1 MTNPADKSTPAESLW
16 EDRVETTVYEVNMGW
31 YLEIKIPHPDNP
43 KMPDQ
48 LMTIK
53 CDNQW
58 WAKFLENC
66 IHEGLQSVELDEW
79 LEALPDF
86 KYEG

>member
-1 MTNPADKSTPAESLW
+1 MTEPTEKPW
-16 EDRVETTVYEVNMGW
+16 KDRVETTVYEVNNGW
-31 YLEIKIPHPDNP
+31 YLEIVVPHPDNP
-43 KMPDQ
+43 EMPEQ

-58 WAKFLENC
+58 WAKFLQNC
-66 IHEGLQSVELDEW
+66 IEAELESSDLSQN